1 MLLSVLDILLFLA
14 SSVLDMDMMCLA
26 SKPFSSNS
34 VIVVALRQWLVYILD
49 SSSSCDKVFIFAPS
63 VFCPTGILSYQTVW
77 FSDTP
82 SLGLCQKHSFS
93 GFKTARYF
101 WSVAIGQSLWPGTA
115 YNHLPDSSSLVSPRW
130 FFVKW
135 SLSCTYRSLFL
146 PKKLKV
152 LLL

>member
-63 VFCPTGILSYQTVW
+63 VFCPTGILSYQTV
-77 FSDTP
+77 
-82 SLGLCQKHSFS
+82 
-93 GFKTARYF
+93 
-101 WSVAIGQSLWPGTA
+101 
-115 YNHLPDSSSLVSPRW
+115 
-130 FFVKW
+130 
-135 SLSCTYRSLFL
+135 
-146 PKKLKV
+146 
-152 LLL
+152 